1 MKRRSRKSQLLIFHE
16 CPSQKRRNL
25 RKERRIKLKNSV
37 LILSKLSTVIF
48 PENKIKNYTKESS
61 GLA

>member
-1 MKRRSRKSQLLIFHE
+1 MRQKNQRLISPE
-16 CPSQKRRNL
+16 CPSQRRRNL

-48 PENKIKNYTKESS
+48 PENKIKIIQKKV
-61 GLA
+61 LV